1 MHICTYAHMYIC
13 TYGPVPRSLYNGAL
27 HLNLK
32 KPVNSQ
38 GVTYIGFLSF
48 GGRSA
53 PCANAGCQ
61 RIWNFFFASR
71 LLELSRVSLPCVNC
85 NCLSPSPALRSVLH
99 VPPVCR
105 PAGWPANSP
114 QPAPQCLAAV
124 QCLDRVPVQVMYR
137 VSLQPVHRVS
147 LNFRM
152 VLSFRPAVK
161 THAGH
166 GDKFSTKTT
175 ARQRP
180 KILKMCSKPMGHRK
194 HDRTTNDCLEQTSL

>member
-1 MHICTYAHMYIC
+1 M
-13 TYGPVPRSLYNGAL
+13 V
-27 HLNLK
+27 
-32 KPVNSQ
+32 
-38 GVTYIGFLSF
+38 FLSF

-61 RIWNFFFASR
+61 RIRIFFSR
-71 LLELSRVSLPCVNC
+71 RACSNYPVCHYRVSTAIASLRPLPSALFCMFLLCVAQ
-85 NCLSPSPALRSVLH
+85 PAGR
-99 VPPVCR
+99 PAR
-105 PAGWPANSP
+105 PAGRVP
-114 QPAPQCLAAV
+114 V
-124 QCLDRVPVQVMYR
+124 QCLDRVPEQVMYR

-180 KILKMCSKPMGHRK
+180 KILKKHSKPVGHRK
-194 HDRTTNDCLEQTSL
+194 HDRARSDRLEQTSL

>member
-1 MHICTYAHMYIC
+1 MRLRI
-13 TYGPVPRSLYNGAL
+13 V
-27 HLNLK
+27 
-32 KPVNSQ
+32 
-38 GVTYIGFLSF
+38 FLSF

-61 RIWNFFFASR
+61 RIRNFFFASR

-85 NCLSPSPALRSVLH
+85 SCLSPSAGLRSVLH

-105 PAGWPANSP
+105 PAGWPASSP
-114 QPAPQCLAAV
+114 RAMSAV

-180 KILKMCSKPMGHRK
+180 KILKKHSKPVGHRK
-194 HDRTTNDCLEQTSL
+194 HDRARNDRLEQTSL

>member
-1 MHICTYAHMYIC
+1 M
-13 TYGPVPRSLYNGAL
+13 V
-27 HLNLK
+27 
-32 KPVNSQ
+32 
-38 GVTYIGFLSF
+38 FLSF

-61 RIWNFFFASR
+61 RIRNFFFASR
-71 LLELSRVSLPCVNC
+71 LLKLSRVSLPCVNC
-85 NCLSPSPALRSVLH
+85 NCLSPCPALRSVLH

-105 PAGWPANSP
+105 PAGWPASSP
-114 QPAPQCLAAV
+114 QPAPQSCRV
-124 QCLDRVPVQVMYR
+124 PMQFLDRVPEQVMYR

-180 KILKMCSKPMGHRK
+180 KILKKHSKPVGHRK
-194 HDRTTNDCLEQTSL
+194 HDRARNDRLEQTSL